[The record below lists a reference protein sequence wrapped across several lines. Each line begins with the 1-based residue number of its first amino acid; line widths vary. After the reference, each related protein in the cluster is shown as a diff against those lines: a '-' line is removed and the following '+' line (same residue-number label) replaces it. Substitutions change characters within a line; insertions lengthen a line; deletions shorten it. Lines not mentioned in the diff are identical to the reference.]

1 MKKCELYSDG
11 QLEVEDEN
19 NIANTE
25 EVQKLKVQLARV
37 N

>member
-11 QLEVEDEN
+11 HLEVEDEID
-19 NIANTE
+19 IAKSE
-25 EVQKLKVQLARV
+25 EVQKLKVQLSRV